1 MRTHH
6 QRLLAATLLTAIL
19 AACSSTPV
27 DKGVPVEEKTGT
39 PPQASTGANTGAVEP
54 PPIPVVRPETDELAN
69 PNGYLSQN
77 RIVYFDYDSFAIR
90 EEYATM
96 VKRHADYLVKNKTRK
111 VFVEGHTDLR
121 GSREYNLSLGQKRA
135 ETVKSALKLSGVPED
150 RLEAVS
156 YGKEKPADTAQT
168 EAGFAKNRRAEINYR
183 LQ

>member
-1 MRTHH
+1 MKTRT
-6 QRLLAATLLTAIL
+6 QRLLAAALLTAL
-19 AACSSTPV
+19 LTACSSTPV
-27 DKGVPVEEKTGT
+27 DKGVPVEEKAGT
-39 PPQASTGANTGAVEP
+39 PPQPQTANTGTVEP
-54 PPIPVVRPETDELAN
+54 PPIPIVRPDTDELAN

-90 EEYATM
+90 DEYATM